1 MQRVTRG
8 AGLVGATGAL
18 VVGFGLIAGCSAAVE
33 GTPRPN
39 DVQAEEYA
47 AEVTSSAAAASSS
60 RAAAQVD
67 QACSTLF
74 DQAAAA
80 VDPYNAFIEAANQE
94 APDVDEKAAVAVE
107 AYRDAADSARD
118 DAGDVPPEL
127 AALFDDYV
135 SIYSDLADAVESGKK
150 GDFLNVLSDRGYDVK
165 NAIAAEC

>member
-8 AGLVGATGAL
+8 AGLVGAMGAL

-39 DVQAEEYA
+39 DAQAAEYA

-67 QACSTLF
+67 QACSALF
-74 DQAAAA
+74 EQAAAA
-80 VDPYNAFIEAANQE
+80 VDPYNAFIDAANVE
-94 APDVDEKAAVAVE
+94 APDVDEKAAAAAT
-107 AYRDAADSARD
+107 AYRDAADAARD
-118 DAGDVPPEL
+118 DAADVPPEL
-127 AALFDDYV
+127 AALFDDYAA
-135 SIYSDLADAVESGKK
+135 IYSDLADAVESDKK
-150 GDFLNVLSDRGYDVK
+150 GDALNVLADRGYDIK